1 MSTNSSTPYDF
12 VELIKKLN
20 FEIMDI
26 LTEKTNKGLHLYFK
40 ECGRS
45 VSDFEL
51 SDRMVEVLY
60 LQLCNHLFDNLLEQN
75 KDLLQR
81 LKNNEP
87 APRMINS
94 DKVIEWFYNNST
106 LYLAKWCKTEY
117 IIKQFKKDFEL

>member
-1 MSTNSSTPYDF
+1 
-12 VELIKKLN
+12 
-20 FEIMDI
+20 MDI

>member
-1 MSTNSSTPYDF
+1 
-12 VELIKKLN
+12 
-20 FEIMDI
+20 MDI

-75 KDLLQR
+75 KDVLMR
-81 LKNNEP
+81 LKHNKP
-87 APRMINS
+87 APKKLDA
-94 DKVIEWFYNNST
+94 DKVIAWLRTRHLNDSD
-106 LYLAKWCKTEY
+106 
-117 IIKQFKKDFEL
+117 IIKHTMPDGSPTSCPHIIKYLSDRFLERFKKDFDL